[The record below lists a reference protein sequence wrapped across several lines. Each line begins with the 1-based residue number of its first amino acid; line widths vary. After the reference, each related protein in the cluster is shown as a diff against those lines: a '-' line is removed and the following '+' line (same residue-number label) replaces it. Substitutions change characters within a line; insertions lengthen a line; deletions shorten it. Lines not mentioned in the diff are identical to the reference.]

1 MRGRGESR
9 REGGGERGLGNPRSD
24 NGNRLV
30 DAKEGRHQRVANDTN
45 RKTQR
50 PSENVA
56 PCKGPEPKV
65 EEPSPGTGGEGQDRG
80 GRRRK
85 EEAQQT
91 PKELST

>member
-1 MRGRGESR
+1 MRVDGRVEG
-9 REGGGERGLGNPRSD
+9 REDLGTLEVIMKTGWLTRER
-24 NGNRLV
+24 
-30 DAKEGRHQRVANDTN
+30 GRHQRVTNGTN

-56 PCKGPEPKV
+56 PCKGPELKV
-65 EEPSPGTGGEGQDRG
+65 EKPSPGTGGEGQDRG